1 MDGNLKYL
9 KVILPL
15 KLDWEP
21 CYSVLPGTEGGVP
34 SVGTRVSVR
43 FAGRQYVGVVSES
56 DVTPDIELTKIQR
69 IIRVEDGISPVTEVE
84 MRLWR
89 FVSDYYLC
97 PVGEVYKAAYPSLK
111 NDGEMIRSRERL
123 RAEERLRRMNAALAA
138 KRERLE
144 AAVERRRAMYE
155 KAVRPETRGKY
166 LEALTKAENE
176 LNALPLEIA
185 AQDDSRSYTRLP
197 LPSLSLAQQTCLE
210 QIRGFFSKKSPV
222 LLDGVTGSG
231 KTEVY
236 ISLAANVLDSGGSVL
251 YMIPEIAVSKQLGNR
266 LKEVFG
272 NQLAL
277 FHSGMSASARSLAV
291 EKVRMGNCIVLGT
304 RSSVF
309 LPFMDLGLVIVDEE
323 HDNSY
328 KQETPAPRYSGRDTA
343 MMLARFH
350 GADLLLGTATPS
362 LESLY
367 NCRTGRLAK
376 VMLRERYFG
385 DDRTVVEIVNTAEE
399 RRKRGMK
406 GSFSYKLIDRMKE
419 ALKGGGQILL
429 LRSRK
434 SYSPAVQC
442 SRCGKIPRCPHCDV
456 SLSWHRDEGR
466 LKCHY
471 CGWNQPFNA
480 VCPDCGGHLEPLGA
494 GTQRVVEEV
503 SMLFPDARVARI
515 DGDMISGS
523 AGEEAVIRDFSQ
535 GLIDILVGTQIV
547 TKGFDFA
554 RLSLVAVLQAD
565 SLLGFQ
571 DFRADEKALQ
581 ILEQFRGR
589 VGRRGQRGLFL
600 IQTATP
606 EHPVYKYVASEQ
618 RSDDL
623 AETILAERFA
633 FGYPPFSRII
643 QITLRDSDEGS
654 ATSLAAA
661 LARAIRSE
669 FGISGL
675 VRNQADQV
683 SVLGPYAPAV
693 DKVSNLYIRLIRVSM
708 MKNQTLMDNKRRLAS
723 LVSDFGKENRCS
735 AQLSLDV
742 DPL

>member
-56 DVTPDIELTKIQR
+56 DVAPDIELTKIQR
-69 IIRVEDGISPVTEVE
+69 IIRVEDGISPVTEAE

-155 KAVRPETRGKY
+155 KAVRPETRKKY

-385 DDRTVVEIVNTAEE
+385 DDRTAVEIVNTAEE

-661 LARAIRSE
+661 LARAIRCE

>member
-69 IIRVEDGISPVTEVE
+69 IIRVEDGISPVTEAE

-155 KAVRPETRGKY
+155 KAVRPETREKY

-376 VMLRERYFG
+376 VMLRVRYFG

-654 ATSLAAA
+654 ATALAAA
-661 LARAIRSE
+661 LARAIRCE

>member
-43 FAGRQYVGVVSES
+43 FAGRKYVGVVSES

-69 IIRVEDGISPVTEVE
+69 IIRVEDGISPVTEAE

-155 KAVRPETRGKY
+155 KAVRPETREKY
-166 LEALTKAENE
+166 LEALTKTENE

-272 NQLAL
+272 SQLAL

>member
-155 KAVRPETRGKY
+155 KAVRPETREKY

-236 ISLAANVLDSGGSVL
+236 ISLAANVLDSGGSIL

-693 DKVSNLYIRLIRVSM
+693 DKVSNLYIRLIRVSI

>member
-15 KLDWEP
+15 KIDWEP

-43 FAGRQYVGVVSES
+43 FAGRKYVGVVSES

-155 KAVRPETRGKY
+155 KAVRPETREKY

>member
-69 IIRVEDGISPVTEVE
+69 IIRVEDGISPVTEAE

-155 KAVRPETRGKY
+155 KAVRPETREKY
-166 LEALTKAENE
+166 LEALTKVENE

>member
-15 KLDWEP
+15 KIDWEP

-56 DVTPDIELTKIQR
+56 DVAPDIELTKIQR
-69 IIRVEDGISPVTEVE
+69 IIRVEDGISPVTEAE

-155 KAVRPETRGKY
+155 KAVRPETRKKY
-166 LEALTKAENE
+166 LEGLTKAENE
-176 LNALPLEIA
+176 LNALPLEIV

>member
-56 DVTPDIELTKIQR
+56 DVAPDIELTKIQR

-155 KAVRPETRGKY
+155 KAVRPETRKKY

-176 LNALPLEIA
+176 LNALPLEIV

-236 ISLAANVLDSGGSVL
+236 ISLAANVLDSGGSIL

>member
-43 FAGRQYVGVVSES
+43 FAGRKYVGVVSES

-155 KAVRPETRGKY
+155 KAVRPETREKY

-523 AGEEAVIRDFSQ
+523 TGEEAVIRDFSQ

-661 LARAIRSE
+661 LAKAIRSE

>member
-56 DVTPDIELTKIQR
+56 DVAPDIELTKIR
-69 IIRVEDGISPVTEVE
+69 MIIRVEDGIPPVTEAE

-155 KAVRPETRGKY
+155 KAVRPETREKY

-376 VMLRERYFG
+376 VMLRVRYFG

-589 VGRRGQRGLFL
+589 VGRRGQRGIFL

>member
-69 IIRVEDGISPVTEVE
+69 SIRVEDGISPVTEVE

-155 KAVRPETRGKY
+155 KAVRPETREKY

>member
-69 IIRVEDGISPVTEVE
+69 IIRVEDGISPVTEAE

-155 KAVRPETRGKY
+155 KAVRPETREKY

-272 NQLAL
+272 SQLAL

>member
-69 IIRVEDGISPVTEVE
+69 IIRVEDGISPVTEAE

-155 KAVRPETRGKY
+155 KAVRPETREKY

-185 AQDDSRSYTRLP
+185 AQNDSRSYTRLP

>member
-56 DVTPDIELTKIQR
+56 DVAPDIELTKIR
-69 IIRVEDGISPVTEVE
+69 MIIRVEDGISPVTEVE

-155 KAVRPETRGKY
+155 KAVRPETREKY

-185 AQDDSRSYTRLP
+185 APDESRSYARLQ

-589 VGRRGQRGLFL
+589 GGRRGQRGLFL

-661 LARAIRSE
+661 LARAIRCE

>member
-155 KAVRPETRGKY
+155 KAVRPETREKY

-236 ISLAANVLDSGGSVL
+236 ISLAANVLDSGGSIL

-589 VGRRGQRGLFL
+589 VGRRGQRGIFL

>member
-1 MDGNLKYL
+1 
-9 KVILPL
+9 
-15 KLDWEP
+15 
-21 CYSVLPGTEGGVP
+21 
-34 SVGTRVSVR
+34 
-43 FAGRQYVGVVSES
+43 
-56 DVTPDIELTKIQR
+56 
-69 IIRVEDGISPVTEVE
+69 
-84 MRLWR
+84 
-89 FVSDYYLC
+89 
-97 PVGEVYKAAYPSLK
+97 
-111 NDGEMIRSRERL
+111 
-123 RAEERLRRMNAALAA
+123 
-138 KRERLE
+138 
-144 AAVERRRAMYE
+144 
-155 KAVRPETRGKY
+155 
-166 LEALTKAENE
+166 
-176 LNALPLEIA
+176 
-185 AQDDSRSYTRLP
+185 
-197 LPSLSLAQQTCLE
+197 
-210 QIRGFFSKKSPV
+210 
-222 LLDGVTGSG
+222 
-231 KTEVY
+231 
-236 ISLAANVLDSGGSVL
+236 
-251 YMIPEIAVSKQLGNR
+251 
-266 LKEVFG
+266 
-272 NQLAL
+272 
-277 FHSGMSASARSLAV
+277 
-291 EKVRMGNCIVLGT
+291 
-304 RSSVF
+304 
-309 LPFMDLGLVIVDEE
+309 
-323 HDNSY
+323 
-328 KQETPAPRYSGRDTA
+328 
-343 MMLARFH
+343 
-350 GADLLLGTATPS
+350 
-362 LESLY
+362 
-367 NCRTGRLAK
+367 
-376 VMLRERYFG
+376 
-385 DDRTVVEIVNTAEE
+385 
-399 RRKRGMK
+399 
-406 GSFSYKLIDRMKE
+406 MKE

-661 LARAIRSE
+661 LARAIRCE

>member
-43 FAGRQYVGVVSES
+43 FAGRKYVGVVSES

-155 KAVRPETRGKY
+155 KAVRPETREKY

-236 ISLAANVLDSGGSVL
+236 ISLAANVLDSGGSIL
-251 YMIPEIAVSKQLGNR
+251 YMIPEISVSKQLGNR

-350 GADLLLGTATPS
+350 GADLLLGTATTS

>member
-15 KLDWEP
+15 KIDWEP

-69 IIRVEDGISPVTEVE
+69 IIRVEDGISPVTEAE

-155 KAVRPETRGKY
+155 KAVRPETRKKY

>member
-155 KAVRPETRGKY
+155 KAVRPETREKY

-523 AGEEAVIRDFSQ
+523 TGEEAVIRDFSQ

-661 LARAIRSE
+661 LARAIRCE

-693 DKVSNLYIRLIRVSM
+693 DKVSNLYIRLIRVSI

>member
-43 FAGRQYVGVVSES
+43 FAGRKYVGVVSES

-155 KAVRPETRGKY
+155 KAVRPETREKY

-236 ISLAANVLDSGGSVL
+236 ISLAANVLDSGGSIL

-693 DKVSNLYIRLIRVSM
+693 DKVSNLYIRLIRVSI

>member
-56 DVTPDIELTKIQR
+56 DVAPDIELTKIR
-69 IIRVEDGISPVTEVE
+69 MIIRVEDGIPPVTEAE

-155 KAVRPETRGKY
+155 KAVRPETREKY

-661 LARAIRSE
+661 LARAIRCE

>member
-155 KAVRPETRGKY
+155 KAVRPETREKY

-236 ISLAANVLDSGGSVL
+236 ISLAANVLDLGGSVL

-272 NQLAL
+272 SQLAL

-523 AGEEAVIRDFSQ
+523 AGEEAVISDFSQ

-661 LARAIRSE
+661 LARAIRCE

>member
-155 KAVRPETRGKY
+155 KAVRPETREKY

-309 LPFMDLGLVIVDEE
+309 LPFLDLGLVIVDEE

-471 CGWNQPFNA
+471 CGWNQPFYA

>member
-69 IIRVEDGISPVTEVE
+69 IIRVEDGISPVTEAE

-144 AAVERRRAMYE
+144 AAVKRRRAMYE
-155 KAVRPETRGKY
+155 KAVRPETREKY

-419 ALKGGGQILL
+419 ALKAGGQILL

-661 LARAIRSE
+661 LARAIRCE

>member
-43 FAGRQYVGVVSES
+43 FAGRKYVGVVSES

-155 KAVRPETRGKY
+155 KAVRPETREKY

-272 NQLAL
+272 SQLAL

-523 AGEEAVIRDFSQ
+523 AGEEAVIKDFSQ

-589 VGRRGQRGLFL
+589 VGRRGQSGLFL

-661 LARAIRSE
+661 LARAIRCE

>member
-43 FAGRQYVGVVSES
+43 FAGRKYVGVVSES

-155 KAVRPETRGKY
+155 KAVRPETSGKY

-236 ISLAANVLDSGGSVL
+236 ISLAANVLDSGGSIL

-693 DKVSNLYIRLIRVSM
+693 DKVSNLYIRLIRVSI

>member
-155 KAVRPETRGKY
+155 KAVRPETREKY

-442 SRCGKIPRCPHCDV
+442 SKCGKIPRCPHCDV

>member
-21 CYSVLPGTEGGVP
+21 CYSVLPGTEGGMP

-43 FAGRQYVGVVSES
+43 FAGRKYVGVVSES

-69 IIRVEDGISPVTEVE
+69 IIRVEDGISPVTEAE

-97 PVGEVYKAAYPSLK
+97 PVGEVYRAAYPSLK

-155 KAVRPETRGKY
+155 KAVRPETREKY

-176 LNALPLEIA
+176 LNALPLEIV

-661 LARAIRSE
+661 LARAIRAE

-735 AQLSLDV
+735 AQLTLDV

>member
-155 KAVRPETRGKY
+155 KAVRPETREKY

-272 NQLAL
+272 NQRAL

-419 ALKGGGQILL
+419 ALKAGGQILL

>member
-155 KAVRPETRGKY
+155 KAVRPETREKY

-661 LARAIRSE
+661 LARAIRCE

>member
-43 FAGRQYVGVVSES
+43 FAGRKYVGVVSES

-155 KAVRPETRGKY
+155 KAVRPETREKY

-523 AGEEAVIRDFSQ
+523 TGEEAVIRDFSQ

-661 LARAIRSE
+661 LARAIRCE

>member
-69 IIRVEDGISPVTEVE
+69 IIRVEDGISPVTEAE

-155 KAVRPETRGKY
+155 KAVRPETREKY

-523 AGEEAVIRDFSQ
+523 TGEEAVIRDFSQ

>member
-56 DVTPDIELTKIQR
+56 DVAPDIELTKIR
-69 IIRVEDGISPVTEVE
+69 MIIRVEDGIPPVTEAE

-155 KAVRPETRGKY
+155 KAVRPETREKY

-376 VMLRERYFG
+376 VMLRVRYFG

-589 VGRRGQRGLFL
+589 VGRRGQRGIFL

-661 LARAIRSE
+661 LARAIRCE

>member
-56 DVTPDIELTKIQR
+56 DVAPDIELTKIQR
-69 IIRVEDGISPVTEVE
+69 IIRVEDGISPVTEAE

-155 KAVRPETRGKY
+155 KAVRPETRKKY

-176 LNALPLEIA
+176 LNALPLEIV

-236 ISLAANVLDSGGSVL
+236 ISLAANVLDSGGSIL

-693 DKVSNLYIRLIRVSM
+693 DKVSNLYIRLIRVSI

>member
-1 MDGNLKYL
+1 M
-9 KVILPL
+9 
-15 KLDWEP
+15 
-21 CYSVLPGTEGGVP
+21 
-34 SVGTRVSVR
+34 
-43 FAGRQYVGVVSES
+43 
-56 DVTPDIELTKIQR
+56 
-69 IIRVEDGISPVTEVE
+69 
-84 MRLWR
+84 
-89 FVSDYYLC
+89 
-97 PVGEVYKAAYPSLK
+97 
-111 NDGEMIRSRERL
+111 
-123 RAEERLRRMNAALAA
+123 
-138 KRERLE
+138 
-144 AAVERRRAMYE
+144 
-155 KAVRPETRGKY
+155 
-166 LEALTKAENE
+166 TKAENE

-236 ISLAANVLDSGGSVL
+236 ISLAANVLDSGGSIL

-693 DKVSNLYIRLIRVSM
+693 DKVSNLYIRLIRVSI

>member
-111 NDGEMIRSRERL
+111 NDGEMIRNRERL

-155 KAVRPETRGKY
+155 KAVRPETREKY

-693 DKVSNLYIRLIRVSM
+693 DKVSNLYIRLIRVSI

>member
-155 KAVRPETRGKY
+155 KAVRPETREKY

-185 AQDDSRSYTRLP
+185 AQNDSRSYTRLP

-272 NQLAL
+272 SQLAL

>member
-155 KAVRPETRGKY
+155 KAVRPETREKY

-654 ATSLAAA
+654 AISLAAA

>member
-15 KLDWEP
+15 KIDWEP

-111 NDGEMIRSRERL
+111 NDGEMIRNRERL

-155 KAVRPETRGKY
+155 KAVRPETREKY

-277 FHSGMSASARSLAV
+277 FHSGMSASAKSLAV

>member
-43 FAGRQYVGVVSES
+43 FAGRKYVGVVSES

-210 QIRGFFSKKSPV
+210 QIRGFFSKKFPV

-236 ISLAANVLDSGGSVL
+236 ISLAANVLDSGGSIL